1 MVTAS
6 ELYFHIKKVFEQG
19 KIESS
24 SFEAM
29 CVIEEIFGRKLPQLL
44 LEKSEASEQQL
55 NRANE
60 IAVRRIN
67 GYPLQY
73 ILGKWEFFGL
83 PFYVGEGVLIPRQDT
98 ETLVDWILEENRCN
112 TKIIDLCSGSGCIA
126 ISLCANIKG
135 ADVTAVEI
143 SEKAVEYIKKNIEE
157 NNVNVKIENG
167 DVLKKSTSEKFND
180 VDILVCNPPYL
191 TFDDM
196 KKLQKEVSFEP
207 SMALFGGEDGLD
219 FYRTITAIWKDS
231 LRTGGKLVFEIG
243 MGQEKDVAK
252 ILEDN
257 GFINIETRKD
267 LAGIVRAVRGEK

>member
-1 MVTAS
+1 MTAS

-191 TFDDM
+191 TSDDM